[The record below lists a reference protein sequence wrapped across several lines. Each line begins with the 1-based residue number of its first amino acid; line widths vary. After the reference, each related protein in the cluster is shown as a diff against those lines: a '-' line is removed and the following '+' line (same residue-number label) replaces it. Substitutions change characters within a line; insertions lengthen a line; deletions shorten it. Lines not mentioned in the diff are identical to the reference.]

1 MSTEESSEMR
11 TPLMEGGQ
19 GLAKTYGSGAT
30 VTWVQPSST
39 AVAKNSGMCCRSLLS
54 TFQDLPRVCGA
65 RIHYLDGSSGG
76 RL

>member
-39 AVAKNSGMCCRSLLS
+39 AVAKNKLSGKDTSAGIVKRGYRRDVL
-54 TFQDLPRVCGA
+54 
-65 RIHYLDGSSGG
+65 
-76 RL
+76 